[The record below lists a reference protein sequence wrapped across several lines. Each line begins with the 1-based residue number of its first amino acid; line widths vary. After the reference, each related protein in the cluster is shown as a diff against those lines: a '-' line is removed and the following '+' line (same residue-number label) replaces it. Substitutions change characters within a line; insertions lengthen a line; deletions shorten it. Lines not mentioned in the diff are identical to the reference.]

1 MQASW
6 DFSCR
11 MVMSREVDRR
21 QNWLKTCLC
30 WALDQDT
37 LFINIIFSTNKTLIL
52 FLLTILCCA
61 VPSCSVVSDSLWPHG
76 CNLPGSPVH
85 GDSQGKNTGVG
96 SLKIQGIFLTQKLN
110 RGLLHCRV
118 ILYQVSYQGSPS
130 TNKITPYSANSF
142 RTRVGKTLAHRPNL
156 FYRLFMWITFYW
168 KLRELRPNSLSYMLS
183 MAAFVLQRQSWVSV
197 TKTGWPAEPKIFAIW
212 PLLRFADPWLRIWT
226 LMPFSTHLYARR
238 VHRFYWILHITEIVP
253 YALFWGLT
261 FFFSWLYVLGI
272 IPWQNIILLIYILWL
287 HSNL

>member
-1 MQASW
+1 MRSLSLLQGI
-6 DFSCR
+6 FPIQGLNPGLPHCR
-11 MVMSREVDRR
+11 
-21 QNWLKTCLC
+21 Q
-30 WALDQDT
+30 
-37 LFINIIFSTNKTLIL
+37 IL
-52 FLLTILCCA
+52 YQL
-61 VPSCSVVSDSLWPHG
+61 SHK
-76 CNLPGSPVH
+76 GSPRILDWVAYPF
-85 GDSQGKNTGVG
+85 SSRSVE
-96 SLKIQGIFLTQKLN
+96 IFLTQKLN
-110 RGLLHCRV
+110 WGLLHCRI

-156 FYRLFMWITFYW
+156 FYRLFMWIKFYW

-183 MAAFVLQRQSWVSV
+183 MAAFMLQWQSWISV
-197 TKTGWPAEPKIFAIW
+197 TKTGWPAKPKIFAIW
-212 PLLRFADPWLRIWT
+212 PLLWFADPWLRIWT